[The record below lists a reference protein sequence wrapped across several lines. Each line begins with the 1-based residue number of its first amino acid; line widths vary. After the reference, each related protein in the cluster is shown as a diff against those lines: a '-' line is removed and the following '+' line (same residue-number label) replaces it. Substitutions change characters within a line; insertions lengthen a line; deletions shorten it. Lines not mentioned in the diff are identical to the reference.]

1 MGLIAVSQAFLPD
14 LIAQQ
19 FDNDTNPGAAM
30 CAAFQATDEILRKA
44 VGQAARA
51 SGESLGKLLSFFFQN
66 EFFGCFCD
74 DIFGEF
80 GEIHPENIL
89 ITVGL

>member
-1 MGLIAVSQAFLPD
+1 MGLVAVGQAFLPD

-30 CAAFQATDEILRKA
+30 CAAFQATDLILRKA

-51 SGESLGKLLSFFFQN
+51 SGESLRGYLSSFFLQN
-66 EFFGCFCD
+66 TSFLD
-74 DIFGEF
+74 VSVMTS
-80 GEIHPENIL
+80 L
-89 ITVGL
+89 VGL

>member
-1 MGLIAVSQAFLPD
+1 MGLIAVGQAFLPD

-30 CAAFQATDEILRKA
+30 CAAFQATDVILRKA

-51 SGESLGKLLSFFFQN
+51 SGESLGKLFDFL
-66 EFFGCFCD
+66 FCKTRV
-74 DIFGEF
+74 FWMF
-80 GEIHPENIL
+80 L
-89 ITVGL
+89 